1 VDPFYAGLIAVVVLL
16 AAAGLFLFQRE
27 ERKLRALFDRMAPSL
42 NARVRPRF
50 SNYSELVVPHRDIS
64 IRATGKPTGTSPG
77 FGSHSGGG
85 SRSESYA
92 TAVTPD
98 GPRFTLVIQRR
109 GGERVF
115 HALVGGGPVAP
126 GEITE
131 VEIGS
136 AGFREWFV
144 VRSDDEDL
152 ARSVVTPA
160 VERTLLALEEK
171 SGETW
176 LTYRESRV
184 YGQEEPD
191 EMFGVRKTTA
201 ADFRPRVTA
210 AIAPFRVDETA
221 YRRLLDVVREVL
233 DALQSAD

>member
-1 VDPFYAGLIAVVVLL
+1 
-16 AAAGLFLFQRE
+16 
-27 ERKLRALFDRMAPSL
+27 
-42 NARVRPRF
+42 
-50 SNYSELVVPHRDIS
+50 
-64 IRATGKPTGTSPG
+64 
-77 FGSHSGGG
+77 
-85 SRSESYA
+85 
-92 TAVTPD
+92 VTPD

-144 VRSDDEDL
+144 VRSDDEEL
-152 ARSVVTPA
+152 ARRVVTPA
-160 VERTLLALEEK
+160 VERALLALEEK
-171 SGETW
+171 SRETW

-184 YGQEEPD
+184 YGREEPD
-191 EMFGVRKTTA
+191 KMFGVRKTTA

-210 AIAPFRVDETA
+210 AVSPFRVEESA
-221 YRRLLDVVREVL
+221 YRRLLDVVREVH
-233 DALQSAD
+233 DALPPPG